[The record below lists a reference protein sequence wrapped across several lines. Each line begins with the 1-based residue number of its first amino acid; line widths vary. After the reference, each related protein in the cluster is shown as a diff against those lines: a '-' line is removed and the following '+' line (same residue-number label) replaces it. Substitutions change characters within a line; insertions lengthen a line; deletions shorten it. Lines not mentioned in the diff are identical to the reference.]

1 MKKGIMMATGKIT
14 IESGKNKAVFNISYG
29 DDGKQNVEITFEPEL
44 KKVQETDEEVFVA
57 NLAVHFIKFL
67 QGE

>member
-1 MKKGIMMATGKIT
+1 MTTGKLT
-14 IESGKNKAVFNISYG
+14 IESGENKAVFNISYG
-29 DDGKQNVEITFEPEL
+29 DDGKQNVNVSFEPKL
-44 KKVQETDEEVFVA
+44 KKVQETEEEAFVA